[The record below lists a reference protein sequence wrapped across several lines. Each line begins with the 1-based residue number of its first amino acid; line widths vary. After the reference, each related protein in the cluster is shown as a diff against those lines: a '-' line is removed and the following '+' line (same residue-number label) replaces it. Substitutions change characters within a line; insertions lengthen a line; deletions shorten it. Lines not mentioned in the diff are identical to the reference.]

1 MRLTRVFFF
10 VLQGDY
16 LQYECG
22 LTVANARDEDGGE
35 WECDFESYVKVGE
48 DFFGYFE
55 EEVSSLF
62 RIFQLSSL
70 LRVERGVVDTKLL
83 KHSELLL
90 SFPRPQCPRPLQP
103 LQRSLKL
110 ALVNNAKVNA
120 KFKYFLNMS
129 SPIIPS
135 LLVRH

>member
-83 KHSELLL
+83 KHSNLLL
-90 SFPRPQCPRPLQP
+90 SSQLQPPLQPPQPQLQPPQPPQPPLQP
-103 LQRSLKL
+103 LQQLQKKGSLK
-110 ALVNNAKVNA
+110 
-120 KFKYFLNMS
+120 
-129 SPIIPS
+129 P
-135 LLVRH
+135 